1 MAKPKQQNTSSAARK
16 HRAQVQQQRQERL
29 AAPTNRSGRT
39 KNSRRVAQKRNPWLF
54 IGGTVVVIA
63 VIVGFFIVLSNQSTP
78 KASTSNP
85 TGTPVDATTLQQ
97 VTNVDPGLL
106 SQIGTGGVAN
116 PFKLTQGSPAAL
128 IGPTGKP
135 EVFYYGAEFCPLCAA
150 ERWGVV
156 VALSRFGTFH
166 NLHEMTSTSNDSYPN
181 TSTFTFYQSSYTS
194 QYIDFVAVEA
204 EDQQSTPLQTP
215 TANEQQLVTTYDG
228 PPYIAAQYAGGFP
241 FMDFGNRYLI
251 LGASY
256 DPSVLRTDPTN
267 ANSTPL
273 SQQQIASQLST
284 ENSLSKN
291 VLGVANYFTAA
302 ICSLSKN
309 QPSNVCSDTAIQQI
323 ETSLSKLSLSGSP
336 SARISL
342 ASVAAPFT
350 MDVRRRQELL
360 SSLR

>member
-1 MAKPKQQNTSSAARK
+1 MAKSKQQNTSSAARK
-16 HRAQVQQQRQERL
+16 RREQVRQQRQERM
-29 AAPTNRSGRT
+29 AAPSNQSGRN
-39 KNSRRVAQKRNPWLF
+39 KNRRRGARKRNPWLF
-54 IGGTVVVIA
+54 IGGVVIVIA
-63 VIVGFFIVLSNQSTP
+63 IIVGFFVFLSNQAAP
-78 KASTSNP
+78 QASTSSP

-166 NLHEMTSTSNDSYPN
+166 NLHEMTSASNDSYPS

-194 QYIDFVAVEA
+194 QYIDFVTVEA
-204 EDQQSTPLQTP
+204 EDQQRAALQTP
-215 TANEQQLVTTYDG
+215 TADQQQLVSTYDG
-228 PPYIAAQYAGGFP
+228 PPYIDAQYAGGFP
-241 FMDFGNRYLI
+241 FMDFGNKYLI

-256 DPSVLRTDPTN
+256 DPAVLRTDPTN
-267 ANSTPL
+267 TNSTPL

-284 ENSLSKN
+284 ENTISKN

-302 ICSLSKN
+302 ICSLTKN
-309 QPSNVCSDTAIQQI
+309 QPSSVCSNTSIQQI
-323 ETSLSKLSLSGSP
+323 EASLSKLSLSGSS
-336 SARISL
+336 SARIAL
-342 ASVAAPFT
+342 ASVAAPVA
-350 MDVRRRQELL
+350 MDVQRRQELP
-360 SSLR
+360 SYVR